1 MYISRAFWTNKAGKT
16 YESIWLRESYRDS
29 LGKVKNRN
37 ILNLKDWSEEAI
49 ALLQASLN
57 IKNPSSPAKGRP
69 HGSKNKNKLPNSNN
83 NNMEAFYV
91 RPEEIF
97 IEQGPSIGA
106 LFTVYSIAQKLGIVS
121 ALGQDQQAKL
131 ALWQIC
137 ARVIEQGSRLS
148 TVRMANIHAA
158 ASIIN
163 FEQGFTENEL
173 YDNLVWLDENQE
185 RIEDHMLAER
195 SDKEGHKPHLFLYDV
210 TSSYLEGEKNEYA
223 CFGYNRDKK
232 KGKRQIVIGLLCDA
246 KGMPVTVEVF
256 DGNTQDVK
264 TVSSQLK
271 KISERFGCCRVTF
284 VGDRGMVK
292 STSVSELSE
301 LGFSYITGI
310 TKVQIETLIQQ
321 GVMQY
326 SLFDTT
332 LCEVEQDGLRYI
344 YRRNPQRAEEMQYT
358 RQNKRERVEKLL
370 SERNLYLAK
379 HSKARAEKALEIV
392 KSKINILKLGS
403 WLSVLISESTPR
415 ELRLEVNEE
424 KLEEQSRLD
433 GCYVLK
439 TDLLAEEMSKEDV
452 HARYKDLTYV
462 ERAFREMK
470 MEQLELRPLHVRRK
484 SSTRAHVFVVML
496 AYMITRELGYLWK
509 EMDLTVQEGLHSLS
523 TLTLNYVR
531 FPTGLVMAK
540 VPQASEQNA
549 KLLKA
554 AGVEIPTYL
563 YPNKVDIHTH
573 KQTKKAS

>member
-1 MYISRAFWTNKAGKT
+1 
-16 YESIWLRESYRDS
+16 
-29 LGKVKNRN
+29 
-37 ILNLKDWSEEAI
+37 
-49 ALLQASLN
+49 
-57 IKNPSSPAKGRP
+57 
-69 HGSKNKNKLPNSNN
+69 
-83 NNMEAFYV
+83 MEAFYV
-91 RPEEIF
+91 RPEEIL
-97 IEQGPSIGA
+97 IEQGSSIGA
-106 LFTVYSIAQKLGIVS
+106 LFTVYSVAQKLGIVS

-148 TVRMANIHAA
+148 AVRMANIHAA
-158 ASIIN
+158 ASVIN
-163 FEQGFTENEL
+163 FDQGFTENEL

-185 RIEDHMLAER
+185 RIENHMLTER
-195 SDKEGHKPHLFLYDV
+195 SGKEGHKPHLFLYDV

-223 CFGYNRDKK
+223 DFGYNRDKK
-232 KGKRQIVIGLLCDA
+232 KGKRQIVIGLLCDT

-271 KISERFGCCRVTF
+271 KVIERFGCCRVTF
-284 VGDRGMVK
+284 VGDRGMLK

-301 LGFSYITGI
+301 LGFSYITAI

-321 GVMQY
+321 GFIEY
-326 SLFDTT
+326 GLFDIT
-332 LCEVEQDGLRYI
+332 LCEIEQDGARYI
-344 YRRNPQRAEEMQYT
+344 YRRNPHRAEEIMCT
-358 RQNKRERVEKLL
+358 RENKKKRVEKLL
-370 SERNLYLAK
+370 SERNLYLSQ
-379 HSKARAEKALEIV
+379 HCKARVEKALEIV
-392 KSKINILKLGS
+392 KRKIKALKLES
-403 WLSVLISESTPR
+403 WLSVLISEGTSR
-415 ELRLEVNEE
+415 ELRLKVNEG

-439 TDLLAEEMSKEDV
+439 TDLSVEEMTKEDV
-452 HARYKDLTYV
+452 HARYKDLAYV

-470 MEQLELRPLHVRRK
+470 MVQLELRPLHVRLK

-496 AYMITRELGYLWK
+496 AYMITRELGKLWK
-509 EMDLTVQEGLHSLS
+509 EIDLTVQEGLHSL
-523 TLTLNYVR
+523 TALTVNHVK

-563 YPNKVDIHTH
+563 FPHKVDIHTH
-573 KQTKKAS
+573 KQTKKVS